1 MMKSN
6 VVLVFFL
13 IVMAVMV
20 VAALMFPEQLQELL
34 DRPSLYR
41 HVLFAHI
48 VAATLFF
55 ANAVIGI
62 LWEARSLASGRAD
75 VILHT
80 YSTVAW
86 LDAGFSSPLIVLT
99 LISGITLSIV
109 LDGMWQIGWLSLAF
123 VLFVLSGV
131 VWVVSDIPTQ
141 YRIRKLIAAVDPDA
155 RTLPEELLRLLR
167 MRLWVSLAGVLPIV
181 AVFVLMVYKPGILPI
196 GRWFG

>member
-13 IVMAVMV
+13 VVMAVMIV
-20 VAALMFPEQLQELL
+20 VALVFPAQLQEFLN
-34 DRPSLYR
+34 RPSLYR

-48 VAATLFF
+48 VAAALFF

-75 VILHT
+75 IVLHT
-80 YSTVAW
+80 YNTVAW

-99 LISGITLSIV
+99 LISGIILSIV
-109 LDGMWQIGWLSLAF
+109 LGGMWQIGWLSLAF
-123 VLFVLSGV
+123 LLFLLSGV

-141 YRIRKLIAAVDPDA
+141 YRIKKLIAAVDPDA
-155 RTLPEELLRLLR
+155 QTLPEELMRLIR
-167 MRLWVSLAGVLPIV
+167 MRLWISIAGVLPIV
-181 AVFVLMVYKPGILPI
+181 VVFVLMVYKPEIVPI